1 MDSLYRILYSLW
13 HNHARYKTEEI
24 EFDMKHLSII
34 ILILLSISSCTP
46 TQSQQEKPYS
56 IYWQDNNLC
65 VTMPHPTIGLIELGR
80 EDWNGVQL
88 YEVAEDIYKECSTTG
103 KSGNAVV
110 WVRFE
115 NPQTDKYGNVTMA
128 YDDFKIATI
137 PLSEARK
144 YKSGNFLDTEY
155 KLSEGIRNIA
165 FSSTNNE
172 DDYDE
177 WLKSQY
183 VSPTDTLDF

>member
-1 MDSLYRILYSLW
+1 MEKILFS
-13 HNHARYKTEEI
+13 
-24 EFDMKHLSII
+24 
-34 ILILLSISSCTP
+34 LILLVCFSSCAF
-46 TQSQQEKPYS
+46 QQESKDKVHT

-88 YEVAEDIYKECSTTG
+88 SEVVEDIYKECSTTQ

-144 YKSGNFLDTEY
+144 YKSGNLLDTEY
-155 KLSEGIRNIA
+155 KLSEGIRNVA
-165 FSSTNNE
+165 FSSINNE